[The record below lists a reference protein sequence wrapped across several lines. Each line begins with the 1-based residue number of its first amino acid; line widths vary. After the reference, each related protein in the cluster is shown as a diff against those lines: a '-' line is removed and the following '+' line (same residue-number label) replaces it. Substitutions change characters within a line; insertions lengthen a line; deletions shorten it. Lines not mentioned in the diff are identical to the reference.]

1 MMSGGIRFAL
11 LGPVRAWD
19 GATELPLGSPQ
30 QRTVLAALLLREGSM
45 VTVDELVAAVWGDE
59 PPRSAINTVRT
70 YLSRLR
76 TLLRDAATIVSIGGG
91 YALPVDR
98 AATDVTVFHD
108 HVASAREAR
117 RLGDV
122 AAAAASLRAAVAL
135 HRGRP
140 LAGAAGPYADAQRTR
155 LEQQML
161 AARIDLLAADVEL
174 GHGDEAIPELMTL
187 ADEHPLR
194 ERVHELLMLALYQAG
209 RQADAL
215 AVYQDVRLLL
225 ADELGIDP
233 GAGLQA
239 AHRRILAADPDLV
252 LPAVLPPAT
261 TGTPRTPAPRTGSQ
275 RPGGVAAPLRPR
287 RHRRRTGL

>member
-1 MMSGGIRFAL
+1 MASGGIRFAL

-19 GATELPLGSPQ
+19 GAAELPLGSPQ
-30 QRTVLAALLLREGSM
+30 QRTVLAALLLREGAM

-59 PPRSAINTVRT
+59 PPRSAVNTVRT

-76 TLLRDAATIVSIGGG
+76 TLLRDAATIMSIGGG

-98 AATDVTVFHD
+98 DAIDVTVFFD
-108 HVASAREAR
+108 HVTDAREAR
-117 RLGDV
+117 RRGATAD
-122 AAAAASLRAAVAL
+122 AADSLRAAVAL

-140 LAGAAGPYADAQRTR
+140 LSGAGGPYADAQRTR
-155 LEQQML
+155 LEQQIL
-161 AARIDLLAADVEL
+161 GARIDLLAAEVEL
-174 GHGDEAIPELMTL
+174 GHADDAIPELTAL

-194 ERVHELLMLALYQAG
+194 ERVHEILMLALYQTG

-215 AVYQDVRLLL
+215 AAYQHVRVLL
-225 ADELGIDP
+225 AEELGIDP
-233 GAGLQA
+233 GAALQA

-252 LPAVLPPAT
+252 LPAVLPPA
-261 TGTPRTPAPRTGSQ
+261 PRTPAARSGSQ
-275 RPGGVAAPLRPR
+275 RPSGMAVPLRPR

>member
-1 MMSGGIRFAL
+1 MTSGGIRFAL

-30 QRTVLAALLLREGSM
+30 QRTVLAALLLREGAM

-76 TLLRDAATIVSIGGG
+76 TLLRDAATIVSVGGG

-98 AATDVTVFHD
+98 EATDVTVFHA
-108 HVASAREAR
+108 HVAEAREAR
-117 RLGDV
+117 RRGDPE
-122 AAAAASLRAAVAL
+122 ATADALRAAVAL

-140 LAGAAGPYADAQRTR
+140 LSGAGGPYADAQRTR

-161 AARIDLLAADVEL
+161 AARIDLLAAEVDL
-174 GHGDEAIPELMTL
+174 GHAEEAIPELVAL

-233 GAGLQA
+233 GAGLQS

-252 LPAVLPPAT
+252 LPAVHPAAT
-261 TGTPRTPAPRTGSQ
+261 TPRTPIPRSGSQ